1 MSTISTPPTPTPTL
15 TASDYPPWLPD
26 SAVLHGLPVG
36 ELREC
41 SRAVLVAE
49 ARRLGPAERQLV
61 VRDLQR
67 VDPGVAGLELLNR
80 AIRGRHAGG
89 PDRRAEP
96 ERGIVGKPQPLVE
109 VLDLSHR
116 QRRPKNFLSPHPCA
130 VGDVLEDRRL
140 DEPSLLVAVA
150 FRPASAEYE
159 SGPALDR
166 VLDLRLHL
174 GPLRLRVHRT
184 HAAVLF
190 ETVSGL
196 ELGRPRDQLLHQSLV
211 DAFVHVQALDRKTCL
226 AAVEE
231 TTDRDRLGGR
241 LDVRVVEHDARIAAA
256 QLERDLLELLGRFGH
271 HPLAR
276 RCRSGERNLADER
289 VLHDRL
295 ASRLTQHDVDDALR
309 QTAFDERLDPP

>member
-1 MSTISTPPTPTPTL
+1 MSTISTPTTPTPAL
-15 TASDYPPWLPD
+15 TARDYPPWLPD
-26 SAVLHGLPVG
+26 SAVHHRFL
-36 ELREC
+36 LRVLEE
-41 SRAVLVAE
+41 SFHAVLLAE
-49 ARRLGPAERQLV
+49 AGLLRPAERQLV
-61 VRDLQR
+61 VRDLQG
-67 VDPGVAGLELLNR
+67 VDQGVAGLELLDR
-80 AIRGRHAGG
+80 AIRGGHAGG

-96 ERGIVGKPQPLVE
+96 EWGIVGKPQPLVE

-196 ELGRPRDQLLHQSLV
+196 ELGRPRDQLLHQS
-211 DAFVHVQALDRKTCL
+211 
-226 AAVEE
+226 
-231 TTDRDRLGGR
+231 
-241 LDVRVVEHDARIAAA
+241 
-256 QLERDLLELLGRFGH
+256 
-271 HPLAR
+271 
-276 RCRSGERNLADER
+276 
-289 VLHDRL
+289 
-295 ASRLTQHDVDDALR
+295 
-309 QTAFDERLDPP
+309 